1 MSSSSTLLRCRIRLT
16 GLLTVD
22 SMVDKHSTGDD
33 NDDEDA
39 DGDDGADD
47 GLDVDGFQ
55 STSC

>member
-1 MSSSSTLLRCRIRLT
+1 
-16 GLLTVD
+16 
-22 SMVDKHSTGDD
+22 MVCKHSKGDD

-55 STSC
+55 SNKLLIFLNGAGTGER